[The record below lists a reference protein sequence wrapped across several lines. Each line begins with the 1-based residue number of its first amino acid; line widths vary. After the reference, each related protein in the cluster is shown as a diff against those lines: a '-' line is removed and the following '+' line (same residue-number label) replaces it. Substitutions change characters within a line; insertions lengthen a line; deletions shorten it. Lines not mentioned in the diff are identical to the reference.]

1 MSSRGASFKKGFGR
15 ASLAAQIAAESANEL
30 ARVFSGMAQRYKR
43 LAEQQ
48 DEVQWSVDS
57 VERMSGRS
65 KSFATKSET
74 YSSALARR
82 RAMLLHSLYSP
93 HNAL

>member
-30 ARVFSGMAQRYKR
+30 ARVFSGMAERYKR

-48 DEVQWSVDS
+48 DEGLVQWSVDS
-57 VERMSGRS
+57 VEAHERPLKELRDQVRD
-65 KSFATKSET
+65 
-74 YSSALARR
+74 LLVRARKAQSNVASQR
-82 RAMLLHSLYSP
+82 F
-93 HNAL
+93 

>member
-30 ARVFSGMAQRYKR
+30 ARVFSGMAERYKR

-57 VERMSGRS
+57 VEAHERPLKELRDQVRD
-65 KSFATKSET
+65 
-74 YSSALARR
+74 LLVRARKAQSNVASQR
-82 RAMLLHSLYSP
+82 F
-93 HNAL
+93 

>member
-30 ARVFSGMAQRYKR
+30 ARVFSGMAERYKR

-48 DEVQWSVDS
+48 DEGLV
-57 VERMSGRS
+57 
-65 KSFATKSET
+65 
-74 YSSALARR
+74 
-82 RAMLLHSLYSP
+82 
-93 HNAL
+93 